1 MNNRLFYIILGAV
14 AVLSLL
20 FWINLFQGKE
30 VESPS
35 LDQDVSMELTM
46 YHAEGCDCCVKWA
59 DYLVDRGFR
68 VVQEKVPNLQ
78 AVKQTHNVPGVLSSC
93 HTAITNGYVIEGHVP
108 VEDIHRLLAD
118 QPDAIGLA
126 APGMPASS
134 PGMDLPSDQI
144 WHTVLFDESTMTI
157 FNTHNE

>member
-118 QPDAIGLA
+118 QPEIGR
-126 APGMPASS
+126 ASCRDR
-134 PGMDLPSDQI
+134 GSD
-144 WHTVLFDESTMTI
+144 TVVKGVS
-157 FNTHNE
+157 

>member
-1 MNNRLFYIILGAV
+1 
-14 AVLSLL
+14 
-20 FWINLFQGKE
+20 
-30 VESPS
+30 
-35 LDQDVSMELTM
+35 M

-144 WHTVLFDESTMTI
+144 WHTVLFDETTMTI